1 MKLRTLWDEPL
12 GMLMASGSPGSALA
26 YHLGQA
32 TFEPGM
38 VRRNKTSDAPAKPG
52 DRAAA
57 GSTTNQTKATSDASR
72 GPSVRGWFGRMFDRL
87 EAWSWEREMRQR
99 EAYLAQ
105 AQDLYDLERRMR
117 QLDGDDF
124 LSRGRALR

>member
-26 YHLGQA
+26 YQLGQA
-32 TFEPGM
+32 EFESGM
-38 VRRNKTSDAPAKPG
+38 VRRNTASQGATDKAKPN
-52 DRAAA
+52 A
-57 GSTTNQTKATSDASR
+57 STPPALPA
-72 GPSVRGWFGRMFDRL
+72 RGWIGRLFDRI
-87 EAWSWEREMRQR
+87 EAWAWERELRER
-99 EAYLAQ
+99 EAFLAQ

-124 LSRGRALR
+124 LSRGRALH

>member
-26 YHLGQA
+26 YQLGQA
-32 TFEPGM
+32 ELESQM
-38 VRRNKTSDAPAKPG
+38 VRRNTASHDA
-52 DRAAA
+52 RAADKTGA
-57 GSTTNQTKATSDASR
+57 NRSTAPVPA
-72 GPSVRGWFGRMFDRL
+72 RGWIGRLFDRI
-87 EAWSWEREMRQR
+87 EAWAWERELRQR

-117 QLDGDDF
+117 HLDGDDF
-124 LSRGRALR
+124 LSRGRALY

>member
-26 YHLGQA
+26 YQLGQA
-32 TFEPGM
+32 EFESGM
-38 VRRNKTSDAPAKPG
+38 MRRNTSRDAKSADKTKAN
-52 DRAAA
+52 RAAA
-57 GSTTNQTKATSDASR
+57 PL
-72 GPSVRGWFGRMFDRL
+72 PSARGWIGRMFERI
-87 EAWSWEREMRQR
+87 EAWAWERELRQR

-124 LSRGRALR
+124 LSRGRALY

>member
-26 YHLGQA
+26 YQLGQA
-32 TFEPGM
+32 EFEAGM
-38 VRRNKTSDAPAKPG
+38 VRRNTPTPDVRAVDKTKAN
-52 DRAAA
+52 RAAA
-57 GSTTNQTKATSDASR
+57 PALPA
-72 GPSVRGWFGRMFDRL
+72 RGWIGRLFDRI
-87 EAWSWEREMRQR
+87 EAWAWERELRQR

-105 AQDLYDLERRMR
+105 AHDLYDLERRMR

-124 LSRGRALR
+124 LSRGRALY

>member
-26 YHLGQA
+26 YQLGQA
-32 TFEPGM
+32 EFEPGI
-38 VRRNKTSDAPAKPG
+38 VRRNTASSDSE
-52 DRAAA
+52 AADK
-57 GSTTNQTKATSDASR
+57 TKANRSASPASPAR
-72 GPSVRGWFGRMFDRL
+72 SWMGRLFDRI
-87 EAWSWEREMRQR
+87 EAWAWERELRQR

-124 LSRGRALR
+124 LSRGRALY

>member
-26 YHLGQA
+26 YQLGRA
-32 TFEPGM
+32 EFESGM
-38 VRRNKTSDAPAKPG
+38 VRRNTVSRDAADKAKSN
-52 DRAAA
+52 RSAAQVLA
-57 GSTTNQTKATSDASR
+57 A
-72 GPSVRGWFGRMFDRL
+72 RGWMGRVFDRI
-87 EAWSWEREMRQR
+87 EAWAWERELRQR

-117 QLDGDDF
+117 HLDGDDF
-124 LSRGRALR
+124 LSRGRALY

>member
-26 YHLGQA
+26 YQLGQA
-32 TFEPGM
+32 EFDSGM
-38 VRRNKTSDAPAKPG
+38 MHRNTGVRDASADKTKAN
-52 DRAAA
+52 RAAA
-57 GSTTNQTKATSDASR
+57 
-72 GPSVRGWFGRMFDRL
+72 PLPPPRGWIGRLFDHI
-87 EAWSWEREMRQR
+87 EAWAWERELRQR

-124 LSRGRALR
+124 LSRGRALY

>member
-26 YHLGQA
+26 YQLGQA
-32 TFEPGM
+32 EFESSM
-38 VRRNKTSDAPAKPG
+38 LRRSTPSPSTKAAEKTRTNRGAAPALP
-52 DRAAA
+52 A
-57 GSTTNQTKATSDASR
+57 
-72 GPSVRGWFGRMFDRL
+72 RGWIGRLFDRI
-87 EAWSWEREMRQR
+87 EAWAWERELRQR

-124 LSRGRALR
+124 VSRGRALY

>member
-26 YHLGQA
+26 YQLGQA
-32 TFEPGM
+32 EFESGM
-38 VRRNKTSDAPAKPG
+38 VRRNTASRDAADKAKAN
-52 DRAAA
+52 RAAEQVPPA
-57 GSTTNQTKATSDASR
+57 Q
-72 GPSVRGWFGRMFDRL
+72 GWIGRLFDRI
-87 EAWSWEREMRQR
+87 EAWAWERELRQR

-117 QLDGDDF
+117 HLDGDDF
-124 LSRGRALR
+124 VSRGRALY

>member
-26 YHLGQA
+26 YQLGQA
-32 TFEPGM
+32 KFEAGM
-38 VRRNKTSDAPAKPG
+38 VHRNRAAQASTAKPTANRG
-52 DRAAA
+52 
-57 GSTTNQTKATSDASR
+57 ASPTRSNR
-72 GPSVRGWFGRMFDRL
+72 GLIGRVFDRI
-87 EAWSWEREMRQR
+87 EAWAWERELRQR

-124 LSRGRALR
+124 LSRGRALH

>member
-26 YHLGQA
+26 YQLGQ
-32 TFEPGM
+32 TEFELGM
-38 VRRNKTSDAPAKPG
+38 VRRNTASPESN
-52 DRAAA
+52 AA
-57 GSTTNQTKATSDASR
+57 GSTKANRGASPVSP
-72 GPSVRGWFGRMFDRL
+72 GRGWIGRLFDRI
-87 EAWSWEREMRQR
+87 EAWAWERELRQR

-124 LSRGRALR
+124 LSRGRALY

>member
-26 YHLGQA
+26 YQLGQA
-32 TFEPGM
+32 EFESGM
-38 VRRNKTSDAPAKPG
+38 MRRNTASRDAKSADKIRAN
-52 DRAAA
+52 RAAA
-57 GSTTNQTKATSDASR
+57 APA
-72 GPSVRGWFGRMFDRL
+72 RGWIGRLFDRI
-87 EAWSWEREMRQR
+87 EGWAWERELRQR

-124 LSRGRALR
+124 LSRGRALY

>member
-26 YHLGQA
+26 YQLGQ
-32 TFEPGM
+32 TQFEAGM
-38 VRRNKTSDAPAKPG
+38 VRRNTTSHDAVGKATDK
-52 DRAAA
+52 
-57 GSTTNQTKATSDASR
+57 TKANRSAP
-72 GPSVRGWFGRMFDRL
+72 PSLPARGWIGRLFDRI
-87 EAWSWEREMRQR
+87 EAWAWERELRQR

-124 LSRGRALR
+124 LSRGRALH